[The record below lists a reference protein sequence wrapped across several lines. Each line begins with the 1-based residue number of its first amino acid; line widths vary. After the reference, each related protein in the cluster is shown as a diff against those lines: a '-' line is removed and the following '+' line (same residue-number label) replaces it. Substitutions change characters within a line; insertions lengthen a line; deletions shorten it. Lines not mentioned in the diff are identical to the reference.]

1 MIDAILN
8 EGLIFG
14 LMCLGVFI
22 TFRILDFPDL
32 TVDGSFPLGAAI
44 TAIVVSSGLSSVLG
58 FVLAFVGGS
67 LAGVITATIHNKLKI
82 PSLLAGILT
91 MTMLYS
97 INIRVMAG
105 RPNIQLIKAD
115 SLFRHFRD
123 NPFFGDSIELSMFV
137 FLIFLVTV
145 IIINVNL
152 FFRTDLGLTIGAL
165 GNNPQMI
172 ISQGINPEVLKM
184 IGVGFSNGLVALSG
198 ALFAEYSGAA
208 DVNLGQGIIVT
219 GLASVMIGEF
229 IGSFL
234 RKLFKLIGI
243 KVFKE
248 NRISTL
254 TIQVILGAIV
264 FKALVFLARSNGY
277 KIEMLSSD
285 LKLLQG
291 LVIIG
296 LLAFMQ
302 ARKGARR

>member
-1 MIDAILN
+1 
-8 EGLIFG
+8 
-14 LMCLGVFI
+14 
-22 TFRILDFPDL
+22 
-32 TVDGSFPLGAAI
+32 
-44 TAIVVSSGLSSVLG
+44 
-58 FVLAFVGGS
+58 
-67 LAGVITATIHNKLKI
+67 
-82 PSLLAGILT
+82 

-105 RPNIQLIKAD
+105 RPNIQLIKVE
-115 SLFRHFRD
+115 SLFRYFRD
-123 NPFFGDSIELSMFV
+123 NPFIGDSIEFSMFIFLLCLIV
-137 FLIFLVTV
+137 IFLILL
-145 IIINVNL
+145 NK
-152 FFRTDLGLTIGAL
+152 FFKTDLGLTIGAL

-172 ISQGINPEVLKM
+172 ISQGINPEILKI
-184 IGVGFSNGLVALSG
+184 IGVGLSNGLVALSG

-234 RKLFKLIGI
+234 RKIFKMIGI
-243 KVFKE
+243 KIFKE
-248 NRISTL
+248 DRISTL
-254 TIQVILGAIV
+254 TIQVVLGATV

-277 KIEMLSSD
+277 KIGMLSSD

-302 ARKGARR
+302 AKKGARK